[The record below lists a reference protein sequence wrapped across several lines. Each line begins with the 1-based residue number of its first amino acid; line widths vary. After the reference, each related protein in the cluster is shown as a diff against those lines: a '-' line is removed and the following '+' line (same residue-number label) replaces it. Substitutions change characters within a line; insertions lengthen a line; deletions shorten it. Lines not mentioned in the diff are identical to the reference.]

1 MRRGNELRP
10 PFTKAIL
17 HNDNFSIRGERFHKD
32 VLHPNYKVGV
42 VIPSLNEEKNIG
54 QVLNRLNKSGFNN
67 VLVIDGL
74 SNDGTRKVAAENGA
88 KIVLQVGRG
97 KGQAVRQV
105 LSNDYL
111 DTDALVLMD
120 ADGSMSAEEIPRF
133 VEALAKGTDIAKGS
147 RFIKGGGTHDMS
159 ALRRFGNTIMTSV
172 VNFMVCSNYTDLC
185 YGFVALNRKAIHAL
199 APILESNNFEIET
212 ELFIKAKKLGL
223 NVVEIPSVEYKRK
236 NGKSNLKT
244 FRDGYKIFRTIVT
257 ASILF
262 ISFLAK
268 INGE

>member
-1 MRRGNELRP
+1 ML
-10 PFTKAIL
+10 
-17 HNDNFSIRGERFHKD
+17 
-32 VLHPNYKVGV
+32 
-42 VIPSLNEEKNIG
+42 LNKIGFKNI
-54 QVLNRLNKSGFNN
+54 LF
-67 VLVIDGL
+67 IDGL
-74 SNDGTRKVAAENGA
+74 SQDSTCKVAAENGA
-88 KIVLQVGRG
+88 KIVLQVGHG
-97 KGQAVRQV
+97 KGQAIRQV

-111 DTDALVLMD
+111 DTDVLALMD

-147 RFIKGGGTHDMS
+147 RFIEGGGTHDMS
-159 ALRRFGNTIMTSV
+159 VLQRFGNTIMTSV

-199 APILESNNFEIET
+199 APILQSNNSKIET

-223 NVVEIPSVEYKRK
+223 IVVEIPSVEYKRK

-257 ASILF
+257 ASMLLIP
-262 ISFLAK
+262 FLTK